1 MVPDRHDE
9 LELNARAEPGCEL
22 AAIRRVWDLLATEG
36 VVSAIEQLMS
46 ISYPDV
52 EVHSYSAREAR
63 RPGDEPAELLR
74 GTEEVLAFYRGAT
87 QAGVSIQARARS
99 FDLEGD
105 AVVVTGSTRVG
116 RGDGSFA
123 ETKLRWIFR
132 FRDGRV
138 DLVEFETR
146 AAS

>member
-9 LELNARAEPGCEL
+9 LELNARAEPGCEV
-22 AAIRRVWDLLATEG
+22 AAIRAVWDLFASDGVLAAME
-36 VVSAIEQLMS
+36 ELMR
-46 ISYPDV
+46 ISHPDV
-52 EVHSYSAREAR
+52 EVHSYSAREAAS
-63 RPGDEPAELLR
+63 PGDEPAEVLR
-74 GTEEVLAFYRGAT
+74 GTDEVLSFYRRAT
-87 QAGVSIQARARS
+87 QDGVSIQARARS

-105 AVVVTGSTRVG
+105 AVVVTGSTRVS

-146 AAS
+146 AAA